1 MNTRASEE
9 GMTAIDH
16 PDPELAGHEACHES
30 LETRFPGHFVVFLGA
45 GFERAH
51 SSFHEAAKD
60 AAERYGD
67 APFSLS
73 HMLGGPRSLGFLTVR
88 TLTRSSQCR

>member
-1 MNTRASEE
+1 
-9 GMTAIDH
+9 MTAIDH
-16 PDPELAGHEACHES
+16 LNPELAGHEACRES

-45 GFERAH
+45 GFERVH

-67 APFSLS
+67 APFPSF
-73 HMLGGPRSLGFLTVR
+73 HMLGAPRSLGFITVR
-88 TLTRSSQCR
+88 TLARPSQCR